1 MSRRSDSII
10 GFLAGAAIGATLGV
24 LFAPAKGEITREKLG
39 LKLEKYKDLL
49 KDLIAKY
56 AEELPTTSPNG
67 EIITAA
73 KSEGM
78 KVVSDAKAQAEALL
92 GDVED
97 LIGQIKGKRL

>member
-10 GFLAGAAIGATLGV
+10 AFVAGAAVGATIGI
-24 LFAPAKGEITREKLG
+24 LFAPDKGEVTRGKL
-39 LKLEKYKDLL
+39 KVRLEKYKDLL
-49 KDLIAKY
+49 KDLIDKY
-56 AEELPTTSPNG
+56 TKDLGLTEENG

-97 LIGQIKGKRL
+97 LIGQIKGKK